1 MLAVQIGGRLFGLV
15 PAQQLV
21 TDFKNSESYDMAGNS
36 YTGRCP
42 GSRAVR
48 ASQRPSSSL
57 PRARR
62 ERPPPPPAADLT
74 CIALVVQAPT
84 DSQSVDCPRAL
95 RLQVSI
101 SPGR

>member
-48 ASQRPSSSL
+48 ASCTHRPSSSL
-57 PRARR
+57 PR

-74 CIALVVQAPT
+74 SIALVFQAPT